1 MNVVEL
7 DTTPYLHL
15 KMRELRSLCKIKK
28 ITMGPRPS
36 KLQLQE
42 LLAEFER
49 ANPSEDGNTEDE
61 DSDLE
66 GNSPPPVL
74 LRENRAAQALTPNI
88 IVRDAV
94 SLTGETNISEITE
107 DNSSEEDIQLA
118 RMAKRLALERQIL
131 NIERE
136 RKEMGLGPI
145 NGGSNIT
152 RARDSP
158 DMLKIP
164 KGIVTK
170 YEDGDDIT
178 KWFTAFERACVTRK
192 VNKSHWGALLWEMFT

>member
-1 MNVVEL
+1 MSTTDVNVVEL

-28 ITMGPRPS
+28 IVMGPRPS

-42 LLAEFER
+42 LLAEFEK
-49 ANPSEDGNTEDE
+49 ANPSEDGNSEDD

-66 GNSPPPVL
+66 GDSPLPVL
-74 LRENRAAQALTPNI
+74 SREDRASQALTPQI
-88 IVRDAV
+88 IVRDAG
-94 SLTGETNISEITE
+94 SLTGGTNLSEITE

-131 NIERE
+131 AIERE
-136 RKEMGLGPI
+136 RQEMGLGPI
-145 NGGSNIT
+145 NGGSNIN
-152 RARDSP
+152 RVRDSP

-178 KWFTAFERACVTRK
+178 K
-192 VNKSHWGALLWEMFT
+192 